1 MNRGRAGCGSN
12 WSARSF
18 CATPILRQS
27 EVVALFAVLYFVLF
41 IFWLLLISRVIVE
54 FIRSFARDWRPS
66 GIVVVILEV
75 IFTITDPP
83 VKLLRRLIPPVSLG
97 GIRLD
102 LSIMVLLFIVFIL
115 MSIVS
120 RLGQPVAPV

>member
-1 MNRGRAGCGSN
+1 MDLL
-12 WSARSF
+12 
-18 CATPILRQS
+18 T
-27 EVVALFAVLYFVLF
+27 VLNLLLF

-54 FIRSFARDWRPS
+54 FIRSFARDWRPT
-66 GIVVVILEV
+66 GFVVILLEV

-83 VKLLRRLIPPVSLG
+83 VKLLRRLIPPVNLG

-115 MSIVS
+115 MTITGQAGQSIAQV
-120 RLGQPVAPV
+120 

>member
-1 MNRGRAGCGSN
+1 LPGPK
-12 WSARSF
+12 SARAF
-18 CATPILRQS
+18 CTAPILRQS
-27 EVVALFAVLYFVLF
+27 ETVALFAVLYFVLF

-54 FIRSFARDWRPS
+54 FIRSFARDWRPT
-66 GIVVVILEV
+66 GVVVVILEV

-102 LSIMVLLFIVFIL
+102 LSIMVLLFLVFIL
-115 MSIVS
+115 MSVVS
-120 RLGQPVAPV
+120 GLGGSVAPV

>member
-1 MNRGRAGCGSN
+1 M
-12 WSARSF
+12 
-18 CATPILRQS
+18 
-27 EVVALFAVLYFVLF
+27 ALFAVLYLVLF

-102 LSIMVLLFIVFIL
+102 LSIMILLFIVFIL
-115 MSIVS
+115 MSIV
-120 RLGQPVAPV
+120 RGLGSSVAPV